1 MKKLSYLFVIIT
13 MCMFSQQLQ
22 THSLYVNNN
31 SDIGNYPYDIT
42 TYLIYSRVGEVCSG
56 ADWAVPLTFEAGS
69 MLTINDGS
77 FVWTSPWN
85 EEEICLGEA
94 IGYGCEPILLDFYA
108 QRIENIYYNDLSLTG
123 VTGMISTIAGVPCL
137 GGQLMLGSSDLNW
150 QPPTLSGD
158 YSVSINYDDEDTVI
172 NSSINYM
179 NWGFMQALA
188 FN

>member
-22 THSLYVNNN
+22 AQPLYVNNN

-94 IGYGCEPILLDFYA
+94 IGYGCEPVLLDFYA
-108 QRIENIYYNDLSLTG
+108 QRIETVDYAGYPTYGFAGG
-123 VTGMISTIAGVPCL
+123 VSTVAGIPCL
-137 GGQLMLGSSDLNW
+137 GFQNAINTPNDDWSANLL
-150 QPPTLSGD
+150 GD
-158 YSVSINYDDEDTVI
+158 YNVTISNGSTTVAT
-172 NSSINYM
+172 INYM
-179 NWGFMQALA
+179 NWGFMQALT
-188 FN
+188 FS